1 MSRSG
6 PAPTPLRVPEPPA
19 VVAHWL
25 AKSEPGVY
33 SYSDLE
39 RDTKTEWNGVH
50 NALALQHL
58 KRMRPGDGLL
68 FYHSGAERAVVGIAR
83 IASIPHPDPEDD
95 RGSWSVEVRPV
106 RRLRGPVTLAQLRG
120 DRTLAGLDLLRIS
133 RLSVMPVSLAHW
145 KRILAHE
152 PPAGSPPT
160 QGTTGGSR
168 SSRRVAAARKRGAT

>member
-1 MSRSG
+1 MTLSAGRSSSPPRGSSSRESVG

-95 RGSWSVEVRPV
+95 RGSWSVEVPA
-106 RRLRGPVTLAQLRG
+106 GPTACADPSRSPSS
-120 DRTLAGLDLLRIS
+120 AGTGPW
-133 RLSVMPVSLAHW
+133 PVSTSSA
-145 KRILAHE
+145 
-152 PPAGSPPT
+152 
-160 QGTTGGSR
+160 SR
-168 SSRRVAAARKRGAT
+168 DSA